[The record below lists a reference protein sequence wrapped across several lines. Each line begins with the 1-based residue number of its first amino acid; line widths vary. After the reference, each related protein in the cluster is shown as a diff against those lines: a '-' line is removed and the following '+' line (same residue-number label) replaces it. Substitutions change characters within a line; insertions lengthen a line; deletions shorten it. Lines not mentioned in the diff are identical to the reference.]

1 MRFEIAD
8 KKKRDIF
15 VHIFHYLKNFTDA
28 IVMNIEPE
36 RLYIQGMDNSHICVY
51 ELILHSSWFEK
62 WEVESTCIFGLSLP
76 ILNKILHICSDKQ
89 TILIHSENDEDL
101 EIDFTSD
108 EKGEFNKY
116 LKMPLMDITSDMLHI
131 PDSEYDVDIEM
142 DSKKFK
148 GIIDELSNFN
158 EALNITCDENQVVM
172 ESSSSEGAMKVV
184 IEIDDIELL
193 AIVEGKELNASF
205 GIKYIAQMS
214 QFHKVSTNC
223 QLHLTENMPLQL
235 KYELDEE
242 CMMRF
247 YLAPKINDNGD

>member
-1 MRFEIAD
+1 MRFEITD

-28 IVMNIEPE
+28 IVMNIEQE

-51 ELILHSSWFEK
+51 ELILHSSWFET
-62 WEVESTCIFGLSLP
+62 WDVNDTYTYGLSLP
-76 ILNKILHICSDKQ
+76 VLNKILHICSDKQ

-116 LKMPLMDITSDMLHI
+116 LKMPLMDISVDMLHI
-131 PDSEYDVDIEM
+131 PDMEYDVDIEM

-148 GIIDELSNFN
+148 SIIDELSNFN
-158 EALNITCDENQVVM
+158 ETLNLICDENQIVI
-172 ESSSSEGAMKVV
+172 ESSSSEGSMKVV

-193 AIVEGKELNASF
+193 AIVEGKKLRASY

-223 QLHLTENMPLQL
+223 LLHLTEEMPLQL
-235 KYELDEE
+235 KYVLDEQ
-242 CMMRF
+242 CIMRF
-247 YLAPKINDNGD
+247 YLAPKIDDN

>member
-1 MRFEIAD
+1 MRFEITD

-28 IVMNIEPE
+28 IVMNIEQE

-51 ELILHSSWFEK
+51 ELILHSSWFET
-62 WEVESTCIFGLSLP
+62 WDVNDTYTYGLSLP
-76 ILNKILHICSDKQ
+76 VLNKILHICSDKQ

-116 LKMPLMDITSDMLHI
+116 LKMPLMDITVDMLHI
-131 PDSEYDVDIEM
+131 PDMEYDVDIEM

-148 GIIDELSNFN
+148 SIIDELSNFN
-158 EALNITCDENQVVM
+158 ETLNLICDENQIVI
-172 ESSSSEGAMKVV
+172 ESSSSEGSMKVV

-193 AIVEGKELNASF
+193 AIVEGKKLRASY

-223 QLHLTENMPLQL
+223 LLHLTEEMPLQL
-235 KYELDEE
+235 KYVLDEQ

-247 YLAPKINDNGD
+247 YLAPKIDDN

>member
-8 KKKRDIF
+8 KKKRDVF

-28 IVMNIEPE
+28 IVMNIEQE

-131 PDSEYDVDIEM
+131 PESEYDVDIEM

-158 EALNITCDENQVVM
+158 EALNITCDENQGGM
-172 ESSSSEGAMKVV
+172 ESFSREGAMKVV

-247 YLAPKINDNGD
+247 YLAPKINDNDD